1 MRVFLKKYF
10 AFILL
15 ALTLIACAIG
25 ITIAYANGDHADIPP
40 PKQKYN
46 EETVCV
52 EPIEIMRKEHFEFI
66 LEHRDDTVIDG
77 IRTKK
82 YSLNEC
88 IDCHITAN
96 AQGKFARYSED
107 THFCASCHQYAA
119 VNIDCFQCHADRPEE
134 AIRKAMNPNQTVGL
148 TNNPT
153 DEEKVKNYLHISN
166 VAPQ

>member
-1 MRVFLKKYF
+1 MREFLAKNYIY
-10 AFILL
+10 ILL
-15 ALTLIACAIG
+15 LITIIFCIIG
-25 ITIAYANGDHADIPP
+25 ISIVFADSSANIPP
-40 PKQKYN
+40 PKQKYS

-52 EPIEIMRKEHFEFI
+52 EPVEIMRKNHFEFM

-82 YSLNEC
+82 HSLNEC

-96 AQGKFARYSED
+96 AQGEFARYAED

-134 AIRKAMNPNQTVGL
+134 AVRKAMKHKQTVDHSEQAL
-148 TNNPT
+148 K
-153 DEEKVKNYLHISN
+153 DYLELSDINSH
-166 VAPQ
+166 

>member
-1 MRVFLKKYF
+1 MREFLAKNY
-10 AFILL
+10 IYLL
-15 ALTLIACAIG
+15 LVVVLICCIIG
-25 ITIAYANGDHADIPP
+25 ISIVFADSPANIPP

-52 EPIEIMRKEHFEFI
+52 EPVEIMRKEHFEFM
-66 LEHRDDTVIDG
+66 LEHRDDAVIDG

-82 YSLNEC
+82 HSLNEC

-96 AQGKFARYSED
+96 AQGEFARYSED

-134 AIRKAMNPNQTVGL
+134 AIRKAMNPNRAVNQTGE
-148 TNNPT
+148 
-153 DEEKVKNYLHISN
+153 DKVKNYLHSN
-166 VAPQ
+166 NVEPQ